1 MHLDHTSHPPAI
13 FIETYGCQMN
23 KYDSELIQSILEEA
37 GYVFSTVPEK
47 ADVILINTCSVR
59 AHAEERALGRISVL
73 SSWKKASPKRKL
85 GVVGCMAQRL
95 GEALVQLKPYIDFVV
110 GPDGYRDLPQIIRDA
125 NTRPIVHIPQNGEE
139 VYQGIFPALDSGVCT
154 WVTISRGC
162 NNFCTYCIVPYTR
175 GPERPRPYSEILKE
189 VASKVQH
196 GSREI
201 TLLGQNVNS
210 YRDGE
215 IDFPRLLQRVS
226 EIDGLFRIRFL
237 TSHPKDI
244 SDQLFEIM
252 RSSPKICPHLHLPLQ
267 SGSNRIL
274 EKMNRKYT
282 REQYLQIVQ
291 KARAQI
297 PDLALT
303 TDVLV
308 GFPGETEADFEQTCA
323 LLEEIR
329 FDDAFT
335 YYFSPRKGT
344 KAAEMKEQI
353 PKPER
358 LERLRRLIE
367 LQRRITLDAK
377 CQWIGRT
384 VEVLVERPSRRSSKE
399 WMGRTPQNHVV
410 VFSAEEAHPGDFL
423 NVNIE
428 AIQGT
433 TFRGKVKEKNHY
445 PIQMTMEENHGT
457 F

>member
-1 MHLDHTSHPPAI
+1 MNLLNTSHQPAI

-23 KYDSELIQSILEEA
+23 KYDSELIQTILEKA
-37 GYVFSTVPEK
+37 GYVFTSVPEK

-73 SSWKKASPKRKL
+73 SSWKRSSPHRKL

-95 GEALVQLKPYIDFVV
+95 GEELVQLKPYIDFVV
-110 GPDGYRDLPQIIRDA
+110 GPDGYRDLPQIIQEA
-125 NTRPIVHIPQNGEE
+125 NIRPIVHIPQNREE
-139 VYQGIFPALDSGVCT
+139 VYQGIFPSVNSEVCA

-162 NNFCTYCIVPYTR
+162 SNFCAYCIVPYTR
-175 GPERPRPYSEILKE
+175 GPERHRPYPEILKE
-189 VASKVQH
+189 VTYKIQH
-196 GSREI
+196 GIREI

-210 YRDGE
+210 YQDGE
-215 IDFPRLLQRVS
+215 IDFPRLLQLVS
-226 EIDGLFRIRFL
+226 EIDGHFRIRFL

-244 SDQLFEIM
+244 SDRLFEVM
-252 RSSPKICPHLHLPLQ
+252 AASPKISPHLHLPLQ

-282 REQYLQIVQ
+282 REKYIEIVE

-297 PDLALT
+297 PNLALS

-323 LLEEIR
+323 LLKEIR

-344 KAAEMKEQI
+344 QAAEMKEQV
-353 PKPER
+353 PMPQR
-358 LERLRRLIE
+358 LERLKKLID
-367 LQRRITLDAK
+367 LQRSISLDLK
-377 CQWIGRT
+377 CKWIGKT
-384 VEVLVERPSRRSSKE
+384 VEVLVESPSRRSSKE
-399 WMGRTPQNHVV
+399 WMGRSPQNHVV
-410 VFSAEEAHPGDFL
+410 VFSAPEAKPGDF
-423 NVNIE
+423 VHVHIE
-428 AIQGT
+428 ALQGT
-433 TFRGKVKEKNHY
+433 TFRGKLKEKNHC
-445 PIQMTMEENHGT
+445 PVQLITEENHGT